1 MKGEIMFIIEL
12 AIAVFLGIFL
22 ASIALGALVFVLF
35 TNEKFLKKYF
45 KKVNKIVEDVY
56 YDDNDD

>member
-1 MKGEIMFIIEL
+1 MFIIEL
-12 AIAVFLGIFL
+12 AIAVFLGTFL
-22 ASIALGALVFVLF
+22 AIIALEALMFVLF

-56 YDDNDD
+56 YDDDDD